1 MTTPRSFF
9 RSSQV
14 SHAVTLTAG
23 LALGLLLAAGVRT
36 PTLRASGGDRSD
48 DSILTSGPT
57 FIRYNESTKIQ
68 VAQDAIYY
76 LDYRSGKLHA
86 TIPTIRQ
93 SVGSTSVLGAFGE
106 RDLVADF
113 KIDLDTGPRPH
124 FLMTTGSVPTGSAS
138 TYGDGWAPLFV
149 FESTTRQVAAYK
161 VQQQVVGNST
171 TVRLDLVELRS
182 FGSQALAP
190 R

>member
-1 MTTPRSFF
+1 MTTPRLR
-9 RSSQV
+9 RSSV
-14 SHAVTLTAG
+14 PHVVT
-23 LALGLLLAAGVRT
+23 LAAGIALGWLLAGSRV
-36 PTLRASGGDRSD
+36 PALRANAGDRWE
-48 DSILTSGPT
+48 DSILASGPT

-93 SVGSTSVLGAFGE
+93 GVGTTSVLGAFGE

-113 KIDLDTGPRPH
+113 KLDLDTGPRPH
-124 FLMTTGSVPTGSAS
+124 FLMTTGSVPTGSTS

-149 FESTTRQVAAYK
+149 FESSTRQVAAYK

-171 TVRLDLVELRS
+171 TVRLDLLELRP
-182 FGSQALAP
+182 FGAKTTAA